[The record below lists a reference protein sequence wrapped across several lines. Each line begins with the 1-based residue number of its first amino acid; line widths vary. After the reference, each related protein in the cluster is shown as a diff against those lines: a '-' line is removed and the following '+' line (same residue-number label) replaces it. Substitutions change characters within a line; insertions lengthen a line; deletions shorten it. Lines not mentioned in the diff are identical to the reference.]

1 MNQSLYLEN
10 VLKKFDMFDC
20 KPRSTPCEANLSTYD
35 LNNESDIVGDEK
47 LYRKM
52 VGSLIYAMTCTR
64 PDISFIVTKL
74 SQNLSNP
81 KASHFTLIKHVLQ
94 YIKGTLN
101 HSLVFRKTDNVK
113 LIAFCDADWGS
124 TLNDRRSISGY
135 CFSLSESGP
144 VISWKS
150 KKQSSVALSTC
161 EAEYMAIS
169 QTCQE
174 LSFLVQ
180 LLQDLT
186 SMDFTPVNIYNDNQG
201 AIALVKNPVKHSR
214 SKHIDIRYHFIREY
228 YQSNKIN
235 LQYVQ
240 SADNFADMF
249 TKSFRKPS
257 LLKANKFIFGI

>member
-1 MNQSLYLEN
+1 
-10 VLKKFDMFDC
+10 
-20 KPRSTPCEANLSTYD
+20 
-35 LNNESDIVGDEK
+35 
-47 LYRKM
+47 
-52 VGSLIYAMTCTR
+52 
-64 PDISFIVTKL
+64 
-74 SQNLSNP
+74 
-81 KASHFTLIKHVLQ
+81 
-94 YIKGTLN
+94 
-101 HSLVFRKTDNVK
+101 
-113 LIAFCDADWGS
+113 
-124 TLNDRRSISGY
+124 
-135 CFSLSESGP
+135 
-144 VISWKS
+144 
-150 KKQSSVALSTC
+150 
-161 EAEYMAIS
+161 MAIS